1 MRSNELRDDGAS
13 LTTLEDFAPMV
24 LCFYGICVLATV
36 HWCSLRDLSQICLLA
51 TVQLSVAPEARMLR
65 MLCAQQV
72 ETLAMLRAA
81 LKGNASS

>member
-1 MRSNELRDDGAS
+1 MRSKELRDDGAS
-13 LTTLEDFAPMV
+13 LTTFEDFAPMV
-24 LCFYGICVLATV
+24 LCFYGICVLVTTV
-36 HWCSLRDLSQICLLA
+36 RALRDLYLICLLA